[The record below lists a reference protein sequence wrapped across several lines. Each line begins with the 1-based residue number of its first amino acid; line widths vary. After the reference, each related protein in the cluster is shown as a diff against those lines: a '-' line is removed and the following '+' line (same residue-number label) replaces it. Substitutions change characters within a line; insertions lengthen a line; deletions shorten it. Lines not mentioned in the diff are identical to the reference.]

1 MFVIGKTQ
9 KPHCFRNKTFI
20 YRHKKAEWGTV
31 WRLSARIDRIFSPE
45 EKSVTLAIDNCP
57 AHARIENLKSNCFS

>member
-1 MFVIGKTQ
+1 MLLEKPKNHTALGK
-9 KPHCFRNKTFI
+9 KTFI

-57 AHARIENLKSNCFS
+57 AHTRIENLKSNCFS